1 MKTDLKI
8 RSFLMV
14 IFILSVLMLINS
26 CDGGGSGSTSN
37 NPGSAGTI
45 TGSVSGTTILALD
58 DEGMIISSD
67 NTKRRIPDLD
77 LDDDGIEESY
87 SFRLEDVPV
96 GMRIRIYLVTNE
108 DVYPMFYEDSGYN
121 ANIVSSS
128 SATNNENAFSLTS
141 ATNIDIGFV
150 DVKEEEAIPEI
161 NPLHMENVKPEGADT
176 QRKAI
181 SGATIDDFDGTW
193 SGQVGYNMY
202 EEDDCPPEYNC
213 SDYDDHD
220 PCDAE
225 EGYANIEFTLEIKGG
240 KLEGSIHEPNE
251 GWTADVLNPIFDAN
265 TAAYKFDLENTAS
278 GISIPEEPKPGDL
291 YYDDCRD
298 WNVSFTATLKED
310 SNGDLNIM
318 DLQGGGT
325 FCGCNGGTTGTF
337 WDEIIRQ

>member
-8 RSFLMV
+8 RSFLTV

-26 CDGGGSGSTSN
+26 CDGGGSGSTAN
-37 NPGSAGTI
+37 NPGSTGTI
-45 TGSVSGTTILALD
+45 SGSVSGTTILALD

-108 DVYPMFYEDSGYN
+108 GVYPMFYEDSGYN

-128 SATNNENAFSLTS
+128 SATNNANAFSLTS
-141 ATNIDIGFV
+141 ATNINIGFV
-150 DVKEEEAIPEI
+150 DVKEEEAISEI
-161 NPLHMENVKPEGADT
+161 NSLHMENVKPEGADT

-181 SGATIDDFDGTW
+181 SGATINDFDGTW

-225 EGYANIEFTLEIKGG
+225 EGYANIEFTLETKSPPAERVGSGDPPEGG
-240 KLEGSIHEPNE
+240 
-251 GWTADVLNPIFDAN
+251 WVL
-265 TAAYKFDLENTAS
+265 
-278 GISIPEEPKPGDL
+278 GKPLRG
-291 YYDDCRD
+291 
-298 WNVSFTATLKED
+298 
-310 SNGDLNIM
+310 
-318 DLQGGGT
+318 
-325 FCGCNGGTTGTF
+325 
-337 WDEIIRQ
+337 